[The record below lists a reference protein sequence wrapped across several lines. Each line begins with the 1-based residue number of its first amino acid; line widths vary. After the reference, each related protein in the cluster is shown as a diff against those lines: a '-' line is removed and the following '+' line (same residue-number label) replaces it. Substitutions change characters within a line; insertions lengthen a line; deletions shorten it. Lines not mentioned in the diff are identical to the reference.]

1 VFWAL
6 FWFFSACAF
15 AAGVNAIKD
24 AADLNILVAEDGAFY
39 DACVK
44 QVCNVTNAKYATLT
58 VAIVSLSLTQFFH
71 S

>member
-1 VFWAL
+1 
-6 FWFFSACAF
+6 
-15 AAGVNAIKD
+15 VNAIKD

-58 VAIVSLSLTQFFH
+58 VAIVSLSLAQFFH